1 MQIDHLGVNNTLVR
15 VTGEGKYLILPV
27 QESNDDARINVL
39 VDGNIAETIYVKL
52 ARSKTDYTVPFD
64 LSRYKGKDVIL
75 DVVTPPG
82 RSTVREAKE
91 DCRWKGISLSDT
103 FDVSDRESKF
113 RPAYHHTPLYGWMND
128 PNGMFFKDGEWHLY
142 YQYNPYGSKWQ
153 NMTWGHSKSSD
164 LIHWEHMPIAI
175 RPNGLGAVFSG
186 SAPSTGITL
195 PDSARMQ

>member
-1 MQIDHLGVNNTLVR
+1 M
-15 VTGEGKYLILPV
+15 
-27 QESNDDARINVL
+27 L

-75 DVVTPPG
+75 DVVTPQG

-91 DCRWKGISLSDT
+91 DCCWKGISLSDT

-153 NMTWGHSKSSD
+153 YN
-164 LIHWEHMPIAI
+164 
-175 RPNGLGAVFSG
+175 RP
-186 SAPSTGITL
+186 
-195 PDSARMQ
+195 R